1 MDLMIVGN
9 RKLKF
14 CRCFGILSTSAFSF
28 LLLFA
33 FPKVSAQVQGAK
45 LSGTATN
52 GAGAAGPNTDSAV
65 KNAPTAITPMAK
77 SDAAILYAAPSVAV
91 AGDAPPLHLNPA
103 IAKLAQGEAIIGIQT
118 DDMSLQNCR
127 SLTRVDYDYA
137 YVDMEHGALNL
148 DGLAYCIA
156 AMVDKAAVL
165 KKGNAQPN
173 VALFARFPPYGRDLQ
188 SNDWI
193 AKQALDMGL
202 MGIIFNGVD
211 NKEQMMRLVQYMR
224 YPQQKTSKYQQP
236 PGLRGSAPG
245 NPSFVWGI
253 STDEYERHADV
264 WPLNPEG
271 DLLAIPMI
279 ETAEGLKN
287 VDEIA
292 AVPGVGAIFVGN
304 GGDLHQYLGVPRRDS
319 PEVEQARQT
328 ILAACKAHNVACG
341 ITALTKADVDKRL
354 KEGWKMI
361 RTGRGE

>member
-1 MDLMIVGN
+1 MSTTVSIRSNDSPKIVLAGN
-9 RKLKF
+9 APKPITKSLALATVLIAALLLALSALT
-14 CRCFGILSTSAFSF
+14 GSTSAQQS
-28 LLLFA
+28 
-33 FPKVSAQVQGAK
+33 
-45 LSGTATN
+45 
-52 GAGAAGPNTDSAV
+52 
-65 KNAPTAITPMAK
+65 
-77 SDAAILYAAPSVAV
+77 
-91 AGDAPPLHLNPA
+91 PLHLNPA
-103 IAKLAQGEAIIGIQT
+103 VEKLAHGQAIIGTQT
-118 DDMSLQNCR
+118 DDMSLQNCH
-127 SLTRVDYDYA
+127 SLARLDFDYS
-137 YVDMEHGALNL
+137 YVDMEHGPLNL

-188 SNDWI
+188 ANDWI
-193 AKQALDMGL
+193 VKQALDMGL

-211 NKEQMMRLVQYMR
+211 NKEQMTRLVQYMR
-224 YPQQKTSKYQQP
+224 YPQPKTSKYLEP
-236 PGLRGSAPG
+236 PGLRGYAPG
-245 NPSFVWGI
+245 NATFAWGV
-253 STDEYERHADV
+253 SAAEYEKHADV

-287 VDEIA
+287 VNEIA
-292 AVPGVGAIFVGN
+292 AVPGVGAIFIGA
-304 GGDLHQYLGVPRRDS
+304 GGDLHQYLGVAQDS

-341 ITALTKADVDKRL
+341 ITALSKADVERRL

>member
-1 MDLMIVGN
+1 MTKVNLVLSCLLSLRRLAARSLGQRVMAAVIVVV
-9 RKLKF
+9 
-14 CRCFGILSTSAFSF
+14 AF
-28 LLLFA
+28 L
-33 FPKVSAQVQGAK
+33 VSLVVPGSVPAQQA
-45 LSGTATN
+45 
-52 GAGAAGPNTDSAV
+52 
-65 KNAPTAITPMAK
+65 
-77 SDAAILYAAPSVAV
+77 
-91 AGDAPPLHLNPA
+91 PLHLNPA
-103 IAKLAQGEAIIGIQT
+103 VEKLAHGQSIIGTQT
-118 DDMSLQNCR
+118 DDMSLQNCH
-127 SLTRVDYDYA
+127 SLARLDFDYA
-137 YVDMEHGALNL
+137 YVDMEHGPLNL

-156 AMVDKAAVL
+156 AMVDKAVVL

-173 VALFARFPPYGRDLQ
+173 VALFARFPAYGRDLE

-193 AKQALDMGL
+193 VKQALDMGL

-236 PGLRGSAPG
+236 PGLRGYAPG
-245 NPSFVWGI
+245 NATFAWGI
-253 STDEYERHADV
+253 SAAEYERRADV

-287 VDEIA
+287 VNEIA
-292 AVPGVGAIFVGN
+292 SVPGVGAIFIGA
-304 GGDLHQYLGVPRRDS
+304 GGDLHQYLGVPQDS